1 MTKIPL
7 SHQADAVERAV
18 VNLKG
23 SIATLQDMARLKS
36 TDPAMVKIRE
46 AYLVDL
52 EAAYKTMRWIEA
64 NESKIKAS
72 LQTASTEQ
80 PT

>member
-1 MTKIPL
+1 MTKVPL
-7 SHQADAVERAV
+7 KHQADAVERAV

-23 SIATLQDMARLKS
+23 SIATLQDMARLKNA
-36 TDPAMVKIRE
+36 DPTMVRIRE

-64 NESKIKAS
+64 NEDKIKVA
-72 LQTASTEQ
+72 LK
-80 PT
+80 